1 MRTTGLRLAC
11 TRNRYAGFRPGHMNA
26 LEEACVNM
34 FHIYTNRLDEC
45 VPCYN
50 KVLPRILHIVLL
62 LTGSITPHTEALPT
76 HPSPVGYRT
85 SA

>member
-1 MRTTGLRLAC
+1 
-11 TRNRYAGFRPGHMNA
+11 
-26 LEEACVNM
+26 M